1 VKYHGTYNK
10 DGFGVVIGNLSVAD
24 LNVTY
29 RCIYGFDQST
39 PKYLLH
45 DDVFRESK

>member
-10 DGFGVVIGNLSVAD
+10 NGFGVVIRNLSEAD
-24 LNVTY
+24 LNVNY
-29 RCIYGFDQST
+29 RCIYGLDQST

-45 DDVFRESK
+45 GDVFRESK